1 MMKFTP
7 KYFEMKLNQTIIQF
21 PEIELR
27 TRDAHKLR
35 GYFGNVF
42 KEHSPLLHN
51 HFEDGTS
58 RYAYPQVQYKV
69 IDNKPMLVGLAEGA
83 GLLTELFLKIKKI
96 DIDGREYEVNS
107 KNITS
112 KVVELGK
119 LNQLTNYQFGT
130 LWMAL
135 NQKNYQYYSELSDD
149 SAQSAFLNRQ
159 LQNNILSFYKGI
171 GFFTDDRIM
180 ATGNFTVKTTRF
192 KDNRMLAF
200 QGSFVTNALLPDY
213 VGIGKAVSRG
223 FGTVIK
229 NK

>member
-1 MMKFTP
+1 MQLT
-7 KYFEMKLNQTIIQF
+7 QTIIQF
-21 PEIELR
+21 PEIELK
-27 TRDAHKLR
+27 TRDAHMLR

-58 RYAYPQVQYKV
+58 RYAYPLVQYKV
-69 IDNKPMLVGLAEGA
+69 IDKKPMLVGLAEGA
-83 GLLTELFLKIKKI
+83 GLLTELFLKIKNI
-96 DIDGREYEVNS
+96 DINGKQYGVNS

-112 KVVELGK
+112 RVVELGS
-119 LNQLTNYQFGT
+119 LDQLAEYRFGT

-149 SAQSAFLNRQ
+149 NARAAFLNRQ

-171 GFFTDDRIM
+171 GFYTKDRIM
-180 ATGNFTVKTTRF
+180 ATGSFTEKSTKF
-192 KDNRMLAF
+192 KGNKMLAF
-200 QGSFVTNALLPDY
+200 SGKFVTNGFLPDY

-223 FGTVIK
+223 FGTIIK
-229 NK
+229 TNNN